1 MKFIAKTNFRALYFL
16 NFTQFLGALND
27 NIFKLLIAYLLIS
40 IKGESQASSILS
52 IAGIVFVVPFL
63 LFSNAAGVLADKI
76 SKRNIT
82 VGTKVAEVLIMTI
95 GVISISLKWEFGS
108 YFLLFLMAAQSAV
121 FGPSKFGII
130 PELVQEKYVSKA
142 NGLLAS
148 FTYLAIIF
156 GTFLASFI
164 TDITNQNFIMVAS
177 ACLLISVIGLITSF
191 GIVKTPAKR
200 SKKKINPLFLHE
212 IFKTLKKASHK
223 RHLFSSILG
232 SAYFLFL
239 GGYVQLNIIPFAI
252 QSLKMSA
259 SGGGYLFLTTAVGI
273 AIGAVLAGKLSK
285 EKVEPGLSCISGFCI
300 SIMLFLLFVFSKFL
314 IAVVIILIVLGI
326 FGGLMLIPF
335 DSFIQIASP
344 DKERGQV
351 IAASNFLSFTGVLLS
366 AFTLNLF
373 GEKLKLMASTG
384 FALVSII
391 TFLFM
396 LFLTG
401 RLSSLFF
408 PYFIEKIYARI
419 RPMYLKT
426 PKPEDDSVVVV
437 SNNSWKTVLMLF
449 SFFTKMKVFIPG
461 RPFSRFPYLSSFFSS
476 FLMVKTKSTKHATIA
491 KMFQK
496 AKKYHERGYLI
507 CLMLDESY
515 PIDIVVQEYNNT
527 LRGTSSK
534 LFFAETKKEEIS
546 VSPVQRFLHLKRID
560 IIFRK
565 YKNAK

>member
-1 MKFIAKTNFRALYFL
+1 MKFIAKTNFRSLYFL

-40 IKGESQASSILS
+40 IKGEAQASSILS

-63 LFSNAAGVLADKI
+63 LFSNAAGVLADRI

-82 VGTKVAEVLIMTI
+82 VATKVAEVIIMAI
-95 GVISISLKWEFGS
+95 GVISISFKWEFGS

-156 GTFLASFI
+156 GTFLASFL
-164 TDITNQNFIMVAS
+164 TDITNQNFIIVAS
-177 ACLLISVIGLITSF
+177 ACLFVSVIGLVSSF
-191 GIVKTPAKR
+191 GIVKTAAKR
-200 SKKKINPLFLHE
+200 SKKKINPLFLYE
-212 IFKTLKKASHK
+212 IFKTLKKASRK

-252 QSLKMSA
+252 QSLGLSA

-285 EKVEPGLSCISGFCI
+285 EKVEPGLSCIAGFCI
-300 SIMLFLLFVFSKFL
+300 SIMLFLLFIFSKFL
-314 IAVVIILIVLGI
+314 IAVIAILVILGI

-335 DSFIQIASP
+335 DSFIQVASP

-351 IAASNFLSFTGVLLS
+351 IAAANFLSFTGVLGS
-366 AFTLNLF
+366 ALTLNVL
-373 GEKLKLMASTG
+373 GEKLQLQASTG
-384 FALVSII
+384 FALVSLI

-396 LFLTG
+396 IFLTG

-426 PKPEDDSVVVV
+426 PKPDDDSVVIIP
-437 SNNSWKTVLMLF
+437 NNSWKTVFMLF

-461 RPFSRFPYLSSFFSS
+461 KPFTRFPYLSSFFSS
-476 FLMVKTKSTKHATIA
+476 FLMVKTRSTKHATIE
-491 KMFQK
+491 KMFHK
-496 AKKYHERGYLI
+496 AKKYHENGYLI

-515 PIDIVVQEYNNT
+515 PIDIVVHEYNNT
-527 LRGTSSK
+527 LKGLRSK
-534 LFFAETKKEEIS
+534 LFFVETKKEEIS
-546 VSPVQRFLHLKRID
+546 VSPVQKLLHLKRID
-560 IIFRK
+560 ITFQK
-565 YKNAK
+565 HHQ

>member
-1 MKFIAKTNFRALYFL
+1 MKFLAKTNFRSLYFL

-40 IKGESQASSILS
+40 VKGESQASSILS
-52 IAGIVFVVPFL
+52 IAGVVFVVPFL

-82 VGTKVAEVLIMTI
+82 IGTKIAEVVIMTI

-108 YFLLFLMAAQSAV
+108 YFLLFLMAGQSAV

-164 TDITNQNFIMVAS
+164 TDITNQNFVFVAS
-177 ACLLISVIGLITSF
+177 VCLLVSAIGLITSF
-191 GIVKTPAKR
+191 GIIKTPAKR
-200 SKKKINPLFLHE
+200 SKKKINPLFLYE
-212 IFKTLKKASHK
+212 IFKTLKKASRK

-252 QSLKMSA
+252 QSLGMSA

-273 AIGAVLAGKLSK
+273 SIGAVLAGKLSK
-285 EKVEPGLSCISGFCI
+285 EKIEPGLSCIAGFCI
-300 SIMLFLLFVFSKFL
+300 SIMLLLLFVFSKFL
-314 IAVVIILIVLGI
+314 IAVIAILIILGI

-335 DSFIQIASP
+335 DSFIQVASP

-351 IAASNFLSFTGVLLS
+351 IAASNFLSFTGVLIS
-366 AFTLNLF
+366 AFTLNFF
-373 GEKLKLMASTG
+373 GEKLQLQAATG
-384 FALVSII
+384 FALVSLV

-426 PKPEDDSVVVV
+426 PKPEGDSVVIIP
-437 SNNSWKTVLMLF
+437 NNSWKTVLMLF
-449 SFFTKMKVFIPG
+449 SFFSKMKVFIPG
-461 RPFSRFPYLSSFFSS
+461 KPFTRFPYLSSFFSS
-476 FLMVKTKSTKHATIA
+476 FLMVKTKSTKHATIT
-491 KMFQK
+491 KMFLK

-515 PIDIVVQEYNNT
+515 PIDIVVHEYNNT
-527 LRGTSSK
+527 LKRHRSK
-534 LFFAETKKEEIS
+534 LFFVETKKEEIS
-546 VSPVQRFLHLKRID
+546 VSSIQKLLHLKRID
-560 IIFRK
+560 ITFK
-565 YKNAK
+565 KHQ